1 MWLPGLVWA
10 NPQAAGP
17 IEFGPHSVGWL
28 ALAIFALGILL
39 VSLEEFLEL
48 PKSKPMLLA
57 AGLIWLLIGW
67 SSTQHDEGV
76 HLAEAAVRE
85 NLLQYAELML
95 LILVVMTYINA
106 MTERRVFSSLRVWLG
121 SQGYSYR
128 RLFWI
133 TGLATFLLSPFLDN
147 LSTALLL
154 GAVVIKV
161 GQGNPRFIGL
171 GSLNVVIAA
180 NAGGVFSPFG
190 DITTLMVW
198 QQDIHSTTGRVD
210 FFSFFQLVL
219 PAAVSYLIPA
229 LGMHFALPGGRLE
242 DSGEAIPMRRG
253 AKRIILLFLLT
264 IATAVAFQ
272 SLLHLPAVIGML
284 TGLSYLQFFGFYLKK
299 THGLTGNQYADED
312 TLTLSLMVEGHKP
325 FDIFV
330 RVARAEWDTLL
341 FLGGVIL
348 AVGGLGHLG
357 FLAQASELMY
367 NQWGPT
373 TANILVG
380 IASAVL
386 ENIPTMSAVLTM
398 NPQMSLEQWL
408 LVTLTTGIGGSLLA
422 IGSAAGVALMGQA
435 KGHYTFFSHL
445 KWTPLIALAYALGI
459 LVHLVSSQTIF

>member
-1 MWLPGLVWA
+1 
-10 NPQAAGP
+10 
-17 IEFGPHSVGWL
+17 
-28 ALAIFALGILL
+28 
-39 VSLEEFLEL
+39 
-48 PKSKPMLLA
+48 
-57 AGLIWLLIGW
+57 
-67 SSTQHDEGV
+67 
-76 HLAEAAVRE
+76 
-85 NLLQYAELML
+85 
-95 LILVVMTYINA
+95 
-106 MTERRVFSSLRVWLG
+106 
-121 SQGYSYR
+121 
-128 RLFWI
+128 
-133 TGLATFLLSPFLDN
+133 
-147 LSTALLL
+147 
-154 GAVVIKV
+154 
-161 GQGNPRFIGL
+161 
-171 GSLNVVIAA
+171 
-180 NAGGVFSPFG
+180 
-190 DITTLMVW
+190 
-198 QQDIHSTTGRVD
+198 
-210 FFSFFQLVL
+210 
-219 PAAVSYLIPA
+219 
-229 LGMHFALPGGRLE
+229 
-242 DSGEAIPMRRG
+242 
-253 AKRIILLFLLT
+253 
-264 IATAVAFQ
+264 
-272 SLLHLPAVIGML
+272 ML